1 VNIKKTFLL
10 LALIITASA
19 GILTTPIHAADPTA
33 DDLVAAVNAYRAA
46 NGYYVMNP
54 HPLVYQAAQTH
65 AQWIVDTG
73 QGGHIGAGGSNETTR
88 VSWTG
93 YGGGAEILCDEN
105 WSSGRTVE
113 DAVYGAWADWV
124 HQEVMLNQWGNLYT
138 DIGGGVAAKG
148 DGSFVMVLNV
158 CKVYGQE
165 ATGDVPE
172 AGSPPPSGALPTTD
186 FSNYVYSV
194 VTATPQPDGSV
205 THVVQYGQTLLTIAE
220 AYGITVE
227 QLREL
232 NGFAA
237 DFTAI
242 WPDDELVIIKGTG
255 ETAPTAP
262 TAPAAEETP
271 EATLT
276 PTLTP
281 RPTYTPSSM
290 ELTAA
295 ANAASGTETVT
306 EEETQP
312 TRSSLTAGMFL
323 LIFAGL
329 GLVAMV
335 FITST
340 KKDTPPPDEDIL
352 GDGSG

>member
-1 VNIKKTFLL
+1 MITLL
-10 LALIITASA
+10 MLLITASA
-19 GILTTPIHAADPTA
+19 GLITSPIHAADPTA

-46 NGYYVMNP
+46 NGYYTMNP

-73 QGGHIGAGGSNETTR
+73 QGGHIGAGGSNETMR

-105 WSSGRTVE
+105 WASGRTIN
-113 DAVYGAWADWV
+113 DAVYGAWSDWV
-124 HQEVMLNQWGNLYT
+124 HQEVMLNQWGNRYA
-138 DIGGGVAAKG
+138 DIGGGVASKG

-158 CKVYGQE
+158 CKIYGQE
-165 ATGDVPE
+165 ASGNTPP
-172 AGSPPPSGALPTTD
+172 AGTLPPSGVVPTRD
-186 FSNYVYSV
+186 LSNYVFGV
-194 VTATPQPDGSV
+194 VTATPQADGSV
-205 THVVQYGQTLLTIAE
+205 THIVKYGQTLLTIAQ

-242 WPDDELVIIKGTG
+242 WPNDELIIRQGTG
-255 ETAPTAP
+255 QAMPTA
-262 TAPAAEETP
+262 TALL
-271 EATLT
+271 TLT
-276 PTLTP
+276 PSLTP
-281 RPTYTPSSM
+281 RPTYTPSSL
-290 ELTAA
+290 ELTATAKA
-295 ANAASGTETVT
+295 ALDAE
-306 EEETQP
+306 QP
-312 TRSSLTAGMFL
+312 DQEPARSSITAGMFL

-329 GLVAMV
+329 GLVAVV
-335 FITST
+335 FISSI
-340 KKDTPPPDEDIL
+340 KKDPAPPDEDIF

>member
-1 VNIKKTFLL
+1 VKNKKTVLL
-10 LALIITASA
+10 LALMIVASA
-19 GILTTPIHAADPTA
+19 SLLATPIHAADPTA

-46 NGYYVMNP
+46 NGYYTMNP

-73 QGGHIGAGGSNETTR
+73 QGGHIGAGGSDETMR

-105 WSSGRTVE
+105 WSSGSTVN

-124 HQEVMLNQWGNLYT
+124 HQEVMLNQWGNRYT
-138 DIGGGVAAKG
+138 DIGGGVASYG
-148 DGSFVMVLNV
+148 DGRYVFILNV
-158 CKVYGQE
+158 CKIVGQE
-165 ATGDVPE
+165 ASGEMPE
-172 AGSPPPSGALPTTD
+172 AGTPPPSGVLPTSD
-186 FSNYVYSV
+186 LSNYVFGV
-194 VTATPQPDGSV
+194 VNATPQADGTV
-205 THVVQYGQTLLTIAE
+205 VHIVQYGQTLLTIAG

-232 NGFAA
+232 NGFAP

-242 WPDDELVIIKGTG
+242 WPEDEIIIRQGTG
-255 ETAPTAP
+255 AAAPTSP
-262 TAPAAEETP
+262 PVDETP

-276 PTLTP
+276 PTRTP
-281 RPTYTPSSM
+281 RPTYAPSSM
-290 ELTAA
+290 ELTATA
-295 ANAASGTETVT
+295 AAALGADDTPEADN
-306 EEETQP
+306 EP

-329 GLVAMV
+329 GLVAVV
-335 FITST
+335 FMNSI
-340 KKDTPPPDEDIL
+340 KKEGTPPDQENY
-352 GDGSG
+352 